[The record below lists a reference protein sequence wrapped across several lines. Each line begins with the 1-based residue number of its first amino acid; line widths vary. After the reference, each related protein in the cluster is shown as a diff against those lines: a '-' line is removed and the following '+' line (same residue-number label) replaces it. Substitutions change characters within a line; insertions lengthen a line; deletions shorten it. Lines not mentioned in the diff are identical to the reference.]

1 MMESLEDYREDR
13 ISKITAC
20 ETPVPL
26 TEGPKVV
33 LHLIPFPLP
42 ETPTSVDLT
51 SIEPAHEGLF
61 LLGGTERAENRFNFD
76 GRAVADFPEEGK
88 TTAAYLQLFKTGTLE
103 SVYPLFSEDHPEE
116 ENRKMIPGWS
126 VETRLIK
133 SIIPYLGL
141 ISFLEL
147 AFPVT
152 SMISLTGVQGWGVL
166 PNTHNR
172 VWSNF
177 RHLIDRDILPLP
189 PIVFKSLPESTDEVA
204 SALKPAFDVMWN
216 AAGWEGSRN
225 YGASGYVW
233 E

>member
-1 MMESLEDYREDR
+1 MKERLEDYREDR
-13 ISKITAC
+13 ISKITSGEA
-20 ETPVPL
+20 PVPL
-26 TEGPKVV
+26 MEGPKVV
-33 LHLIPFPLP
+33 LHVIPARVTEP
-42 ETPTSVDLT
+42 PTSVDLE

-76 GRAVADFPEEGK
+76 GMAVATFP
-88 TTAAYLQLFKTGTLE
+88 TPAAYLQLFRTGTLE
-103 SVYPLFSEDHPEE
+103 SVYPLFFEDHPQE
-116 ENRKMIPGWS
+116 ENRKMIHSLS

-141 ISFLEL
+141 ISSLEL

-152 SMISLTGVQGWGVL
+152 SMISLTGVQGRGVL

-172 VWSNF
+172 AWLDF
-177 RHLIDRDILPLP
+177 RHSIDRDILPLP
-189 PIVFKSLPESTDEVA
+189 PTVFESLPESTDEVA